1 MIQHPGFKFALRLL
15 TIICYGLPC
24 VFWFVSCDSM
34 EFKYA
39 YNQKDADQLAMQAQ
53 TKMAEAMGGDTAN
66 VEVKR
71 MFAEMSEDS
80 LVGRRTKFEQIVYK
94 VIRPAKNSISALGAI
109 VYFKNVVGK
118 VSMAASFFISLF
130 LLIAFRFLKTQLV
143 IKNLLIINLL
153 FLNVFIVDSFFSDVA
168 LLWGMWVL
176 FIVVFLQVSIEVR
189 T

>member
-1 MIQHPGFKFALRLL
+1 MQHPGIKLVLRIL

-39 YNQKDADQLAMQAQ
+39 YNQRDADLLAMKTQA
-53 TKMAEAMGGDTAN
+53 KMEEAMGGDTAN

-80 LVGRRTKFEQIVYK
+80 LVKRRANFDQIVYK
-94 VIRPAKNSISALGAI
+94 IIRPVKNSISALGAI
-109 VYFKNVVGK
+109 VYFKNVAGK
-118 VSMAASFFISLF
+118 VAMAASFFISLF
-130 LLIAFRFLKTQLV
+130 LLIAFRFLKTKLV
-143 IKNLLIINLL
+143 VKNLLIINLL

-176 FIVVFLQVSIEVR
+176 FIIVFLQVAIEVR